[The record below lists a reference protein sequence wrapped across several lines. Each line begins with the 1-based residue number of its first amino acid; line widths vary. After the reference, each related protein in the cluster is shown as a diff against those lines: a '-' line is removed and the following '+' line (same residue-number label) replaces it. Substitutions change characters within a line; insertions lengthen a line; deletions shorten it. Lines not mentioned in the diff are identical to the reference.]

1 MKRPSFRRSPE
12 KWLLLVTS
20 FAVFTMSGCLA
31 TGAQEGVFVVRTGDG
46 ALTWVGEPAG
56 IPVWSP
62 TGISVAWGNEDGL
75 FLRAL
80 DETGPRRVSAAA
92 VAGVPAWSPDGQNL
106 AFIDRDR
113 ASLVVVHVESAAE
126 TFSEPLDRR
135 GENDRFPLLTLGGPA
150 WAPDAT
156 RIAYVCWDGIG
167 DEICLI
173 RPDGT
178 GWRQVTRLDR
188 PGALGESAVP
198 QSTLA
203 GSNVG
208 PPVWSPDGDFL
219 AAAVYPERPGAPTGV
234 FLIELAD
241 GTGRR
246 VSSLQPNS
254 VISWSPDGGS
264 IVFSAFRRGRSDAF
278 RVVPADSSQHRV
290 TEELPEASRN
300 PSFSPDGS
308 SIAVESGGGIVI
320 LGPQGPAQT
329 FGVPGLRTTYPSWS
343 PDGGAIAIAATSD
356 PIASYN

>member
-1 MKRPSFRRSPE
+1 MNRSNVRRSSQ
-12 KWLLLVTS
+12 KWLLLVFS
-20 FAVFTMSGCLA
+20 FAVFTISGCVA
-31 TGAQEGVFVVRTGDG
+31 PGVQEGVFVVRTGDG

-62 TGISVAWGNEDGL
+62 TGKSVAWGNEDGL
-75 FLRAL
+75 YLRAL
-80 DETGPRRVSAAA
+80 DESGSRRLSAAA

-106 AFIDRDR
+106 AYIDRDR
-113 ASLVVVHVESAAE
+113 ASLVVVAVDSTAE
-126 TFSEPLDRR
+126 TLTEPLDRL

-150 WAPDAT
+150 WAPDGS

-178 GWRQVTRLDR
+178 SWRQVTRLGR
-188 PGALGESAVP
+188 PGTPGESAMP

-203 GSNVG
+203 GSNAG
-208 PPVWSPDGDFL
+208 PPVWSPDGEVL

-234 FLIELAD
+234 FLIDLA
-241 GTGRR
+241 GGMGRR

-300 PSFSPDGS
+300 PSVSPDGS

-320 LGPQGPAQT
+320 LGPQGPAQA
-329 FGVPGLRTTYPSWS
+329 FAVPGLRTTYPSWS

>member
-1 MKRPSFRRSPE
+1 MKRPSLRRSPE
-12 KWLLLVTS
+12 KWLLLVIS
-20 FAVFTMSGCLA
+20 LAGFTMSGCVA
-31 TGAQEGVFVVRTGDG
+31 TGAQEGIFVVRTGDG

-75 FLRAL
+75 FLGTL
-80 DETGPRRVSAAA
+80 DESGPRRLSAAA
-92 VAGVPAWSPDGQNL
+92 VAGVPAWSPSGQNL

-113 ASLVVVHVESAAE
+113 ASLVVVDVESAAE

-150 WAPDAT
+150 WAPDGT

-188 PGALGESAVP
+188 PGIPGESAMP

-203 GSNVG
+203 GSNAG
-208 PPVWSPDGDFL
+208 PPVWSPDGDYL

-234 FLIELAD
+234 FLIDLAD
-241 GTGRR
+241 GMGRR
-246 VSSLQPNS
+246 GQLVQPNS
-254 VISWSPDGGS
+254 QKFRSGSGGS
-264 IVFSAFRRGRSDAF
+264 
-278 RVVPADSSQHRV
+278 
-290 TEELPEASRN
+290 
-300 PSFSPDGS
+300 
-308 SIAVESGGGIVI
+308 
-320 LGPQGPAQT
+320 
-329 FGVPGLRTTYPSWS
+329 
-343 PDGGAIAIAATSD
+343 
-356 PIASYN
+356 